1 MISLAEKVK
10 ALLTGLDAPIFYF
23 YPQSW
28 EKLPAI
34 SWRES
39 GNRELAQADGKE
51 HLAELTYA
59 VDIWSDSP
67 AENMALFAQID
78 KRMASARFRRD
89 FAEDLFDTNTGRHHR
104 TIRYRAIAD
113 ADGNI
118 YQ

>member
-1 MISLAEKVK
+1 MISLSDRVK
-10 ALLTGLDAPIFYF
+10 SLLAGLDAPVFYF

-28 EKLPAI
+28 QRLPAI

-59 VDIWSDSP
+59 VDIWSASP
-67 AENMALFAQID
+67 ETNRQLFSQID
-78 KRMASARFRRD
+78 ARMASARFRRD
-89 FAEDLFDTNTGRHHR
+89 YMEDLFDTNAGCHHR
-104 TIRYRAIAD
+104 TVRYRAVAD
-113 ADGNI
+113 AAGRI

>member
-39 GNRELAQADGKE
+39 GSREIAQADGQE
-51 HLAELTYA
+51 YLAELTYA

-78 KRMASARFRRD
+78 GRMASARFRRD
-89 FAEDLFDTNTGRHHR
+89 FAEDLFDTNTGRYHR